1 MQVLRLDFFQ
11 FELLEVMRN
20 PVFRCRRNHYEQA
33 KLHDETDQNVLI
45 KTFDWAGWN

>member
-11 FELLEVMRN
+11 FVFFEVVRN
-20 PVFRCRRNHYEQA
+20 PVFRGRRNHYEQA

-45 KTFDWAGWN
+45 KTFYKAGWN